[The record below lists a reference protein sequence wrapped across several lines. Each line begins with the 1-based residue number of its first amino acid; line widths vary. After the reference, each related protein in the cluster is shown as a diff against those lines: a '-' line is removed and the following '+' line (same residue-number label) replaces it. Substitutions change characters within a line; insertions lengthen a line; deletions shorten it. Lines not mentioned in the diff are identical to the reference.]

1 MGTHNQNLLPGTD
14 NTYDLGSAALQWKR
28 LYVKQ
33 AATDLIPETD
43 NSIEL
48 GSATKRWKKLY
59 LRADSGT
66 AIEQYKDGV
75 SPAKVWELDHQ
86 GITRSG
92 FEGMTTLTP
101 AAAGN
106 PDYVTVQLPRFIGC
120 DFVVTL
126 TGNRAIATADSTD
139 YEIYADWFGPIY
151 ACSVNESAF
160 LAYVTFH
167 VYDPDTNRPHVC
179 EGGAGPWN
187 NLRRMCLDCGFT
199 LDDIP
204 TGLKTV
210 NWIVRWP
217 L

>member
-1 MGTHNQNLLPGTD
+1 MGTHSQNLVPGSD
-14 NTYDLGSAALQWKR
+14 NTYDLGTTSA
-28 LYVKQ
+28 
-33 AATDLIPETD
+33 
-43 NSIEL
+43 
-48 GSATKRWKKLY
+48 RWKDLFLRHGVKLY
-59 LRADSGT
+59 DASSN
-66 AIEQYKDGV
+66 I
-75 SPAKVWELDHQ
+75 WELDHQ

-151 ACSVNESAF
+151 ACSPTVSAF
-160 LAYVTFH
+160 SAYVTWH
-167 VYDPDTNRPHVC
+167 VYNPETNKPYVPPA
-179 EGGAGPWN
+179 GTGPWN
-187 NLRRMCLDCGFT
+187 NLRQMCADCGFT
-199 LDDIP
+199 LANIP

-210 NWIVRWP
+210 HWIVRWP